1 MLLQISG
8 ELNLHPPQL
17 LRWVDLNCRN
27 CLPDKLQIGCGC
39 KDGGCTFWEWL
50 DPKPTDHQI
59 EILVDLRDAVKA
71 LRTKNQTLEVENSE
85 LSYLLDEAQAKIAQL
100 VTKNEK
106 ATVLARDQEAKIAE
120 LVKEKEKASVLAK
133 DQEAKEVQGKLVFS
147 KVGKACCRAVI
158 FLVVCL
164 ALLVAMFSKGPETMK
179 PQLL

>member
-1 MLLQISG
+1 
-8 ELNLHPPQL
+8 
-17 LRWVDLNCRN
+17 
-27 CLPDKLQIGCGC
+27 
-39 KDGGCTFWEWL
+39 L

-71 LRTKNQTLEVENSE
+71 LRTKNQTLENSE
-85 LSYLLDEAQAKIAQL
+85 LSYLLDEAQANIAQL
-100 VTKNEK
+100 VTENEK

-120 LVKEKEKASVLAK
+120 LVKEKEKASLLAK